1 MEDQERF
8 KELFDLFQDVEEG
21 KKILIRNLISE
32 VVYLEIQMDDLRSKP
47 FIKVNPRDPSLM
59 KTTPAAKL
67 YKECSQSYMN
77 AIRILLSVIRD
88 ADQSAQ
94 DELLRRLEA
103 FS

>member
-1 MEDQERF
+1 MADKERF
-8 KELFDLFQDVEEG
+8 KELYDLFQDVEEG
-21 KKILIRNLISE
+21 KKILIRKLISE
-32 VVYLEIQMDDLRSKP
+32 VVYLEGQMDELRSMP
-47 FIKVNPRDPSLM
+47 MIKINPRDPSLM

-77 AIRILLSVIRD
+77 AVRILLSVIRD

-94 DELLRRLEA
+94 DELLRKLEA